1 MNLIPR
7 IIGHFEESAQLK
19 LVSADLLAP
28 VIAEAA
34 AMIVAAFLDDKKVL
48 ACGNGGSAALA
59 QYFTAR
65 MLNRFDMERPGL
77 AAFALSAD
85 NSTLTS
91 IANDSNFSQVFSKQI
106 MALGQPGDILLAMS
120 TSGNSQNVLEAMSAA
135 HERGMNV
142 VALGGGDGG
151 NLMELLGAQD
161 IHIGVPH
168 ENTARVQE
176 VYLLILHCLCD
187 SIDCIL
193 LGVE

>member
-77 AAFALSAD
+77 ATIALSAD

>member
-77 AAFALSAD
+77 ATIALSAD

-120 TSGNSQNVLEAMSAA
+120 TSGNSQNVLEAMSAG

>member
-19 LVSADLLAP
+19 LDSAELLAH

-34 AMIVAAFLDDKKVL
+34 ATIVTAFLDDKKVL

-77 AAFALSAD
+77 ATIALSAD

-91 IANDSNFSQVFSKQI
+91 IANDSNFAQVFSKQI

-142 VALGGGDGG
+142 IALGGGDGG
-151 NLMELLGAQD
+151 SLMELLGPQD

-176 VYLLILHCLCD
+176 MYLLVLHCLCD
-187 SIDCIL
+187 SIDCLL

>member
-1 MNLIPR
+1 MDLIPR
-7 IIGHFEESAQLK
+7 IIGHFAESAHLK
-19 LVSADLLAP
+19 QDSAELLAP

-34 AMIVAAFLDDKKVL
+34 AMIVTALLDDKKVL

-77 AAFALSAD
+77 ATIALSAD

-91 IANDSNFSQVFSKQI
+91 IANDSNFAQVFSKQI
-106 MALGQPGDILLAMS
+106 MALGQPGDVLLAMS
-120 TSGNSQNVLEAMSAA
+120 TSGNSKNVLEAMTAA
-135 HERGMNV
+135 HERGMHV

-151 NLMELLGAQD
+151 SLMELLRPQD

-176 VYLLILHCLCD
+176 MYLLVLHCLCD
-187 SIDCIL
+187 SIDCLL

>member
-77 AAFALSAD
+77 ATIALSAD

-176 VYLLILHCLCD
+176 MYLLILHCLCD